1 MGQISQSVTPLNS
14 GMACQ
19 GRTLKLFVAI
29 LNLRRKC
36 SVVNTGPQ
44 TSDEAVKACQG
55 KAVELITNIYK
66 LRYKLFL

>member
-1 MGQISQSVTPLNS
+1 MGQISQSVTPLKA

-19 GRTLKLFVAI
+19 GQTLKLIVAI
-29 LNLRRKC
+29 LNLKRKC

-55 KAVELITNIYK
+55 QTL
-66 LRYKLFL
+66 